1 MAVRSR
7 FRDRGRR
14 GERSRRLQCE
24 QLEERRMLSLT
35 HLYTFND
42 GLANDWIGSAHGTLF
57 NGASIAGGQLV
68 LANDGVTSGQT
79 SAVQYARLG
88 ANLLGS
94 GDATI
99 AVWFTVANAGNWARV
114 IDVGS
119 QVGANGDSYLAF
131 TPQSGFDDSRA
142 MLRPSGGAER
152 VATGATTDDGAEHM
166 AAIVVDTAANL
177 LRLYVDGAEASTTA
191 LDGANAGSV
200 NDSLAF
206 LGRSLFNSDPGFTG
220 SINELR
226 VYDDARS
233 AGDIAADAAAG
244 PSTATK
250 SPLVRQMEHLDRG
263 IVAVRRSSTQA
274 YIGWRLLGTD
284 PSNVAFNIYRSAGGG
299 AAVKLNASPL
309 TTTTDYVDSTV
320 NFSVGNTYFVR
331 AVIGGVEQANS
342 ETATLAAGTPVQQ
355 FLSVPLQIPPGGT
368 TPSGENYTYS
378 ANDTSVGD
386 LDGDGEYEIIVKW
399 DPSNSKDNSQSGYT
413 GNVYM
418 DAYKLDGTRLW
429 RIDLGRNI
437 RAGAHYT
444 QFLVYDFDGDGRSE
458 MVLRTAPGT
467 VDGLGNNVILP
478 GDNPNADY
486 RNSSGY
492 ILSGPEYLTV
502 FDGYTGANL
511 STINF
516 SPVRGTVSS
525 WGDSYGNRVDRFL
538 ATVAYLDGVRPS
550 IVMTRGY
557 YAKTALTAFDWR
569 NGQLTQ
575 RWAYD
580 TTARGGSAPYEGQGT
595 HSIAV
600 ADVDADGKDEII
612 LGAAAFDD
620 TGTGLYT
627 TGLGHGDALHISDMD
642 ASRPGLEVFQV
653 HEDTAGNGHV
663 GASLRDA
670 RTGTVINAHAVTS
683 FINEDGETEWPDVGR
698 GVAFDID
705 PNHPGYEYWDSSHDS
720 IYNTQGLAIYGRGN
734 AFYNFGVWW
743 DADPLRELLDG
754 TTIADWNYTIAGRQN
769 YDLDPAT
776 SGSQSFAPNTSSNN
790 STKKTP
796 ALSADI
802 LGDWREEVIWR
813 RSDNTALHIYT
824 TIIPATSRIYTL
836 MHDPTYR
843 QAIAWQ
849 NVAYNQPPHPGFFLG
864 AGMAPAPTPQIYT
877 VRYAILPGD
886 YSDDGVVDAGDYSV
900 WRDAMGS
907 YAVLPNDTTPSS
919 VSQADYDLWVANF
932 GAIAP
937 AFATGGAS
945 LGVESISIPGVEA
958 LPANSLAVDD
968 AFAALATIPRSSERT
983 TSGLGSK
990 SVDFLRRSEPE
1001 VRSTSLLVTC
1011 LRRAAPTSETAGKNT
1026 RAAPTAKSYVAEYG
1040 WFDSVDRGFE
1050 SLSDELNNF
1059 CLR

>member
-7 FRDRGRR
+7 VRDRGRR

-24 QLEERRMLSLT
+24 RLEERRMLSLT

-79 SAVQYARLG
+79 AVVQYARLG

-99 AVWFTVANAGNWARV
+99 AVWFTTTNASNWSRV

-119 QVGANGDSYLAF
+119 QVGTSGDSYLAF
-131 TPQSGFDDSRA
+131 TPQSEFDDSRA
-142 MLRPSGGAER
+142 LLRPSGAAER
-152 VATGATTDDGAEHM
+152 VALGGTTDNGVEHM

-177 LRLYVDGAEASTTA
+177 LRLYIDGAEVSTTA

-206 LGRSLFNSDPGFTG
+206 LGRSLFNADPGFTG

-233 AGDIAADAAAG
+233 ADDIAADAAAG

-274 YIGWRLLGTD
+274 YVGWRLLGTD
-284 PSNVAFNIYRSAGGG
+284 PANIAFNIYRSAGGG

-309 TTTTDYVDSTV
+309 TTTTDYVDSTA
-320 NFSVGNTYFVR
+320 NFSVSNTYFVR
-331 AVIGGVEQANS
+331 AVIGGVEQADS

-355 FLSVPLQIPPGGT
+355 FLSVPLQIPAGGT

-399 DPSNSKDNSQSGYT
+399 EPSNAKDNSQSGYT

-492 ILSGPEYLTV
+492 ILSGIEYLTV
-502 FDGYTGANL
+502 FDGLTGANL

-580 TTARGGSAPYEGQGT
+580 TTARGGSAAYEGQGN
-595 HSIAV
+595 HNLSV
-600 ADVDADGKDEII
+600 GDVDNDGKDEII
-612 LGAAAFDD
+612 FGAAVFDE
-620 TGTGLYT
+620 TGTGLHV
-627 TGLGHGDALHISDMD
+627 TGYGHGDAIHFGDLVP
-642 ASRPGLEVFQV
+642 SRPGLEVFQI
-653 HEDTAGNGHV
+653 HEPSNVPGSD
-663 GASLRDA
+663 LRDA
-670 RTGTVINAHAVTS
+670 RTGATIAATTIVPS
-683 FINEDGETEWPDVGR
+683 GNEGPGR

-705 PNHPGYEYWDSSHDS
+705 PNYPGYEFWDLGTSS
-720 IYNTQGLAIYGRGN
+720 IYGATVVGDTVTYAPIYNRPSN
-734 AFYNFGVWW
+734 MHTNFGVWW
-743 DADPLRELLDG
+743 DADLLRETLDG
-754 TTIADWNYTIAGRQN
+754 TVIGDWNYTTAGRSN
-769 YDLDPAT
+769 FDLDPAAGGT
-776 SGSQSFAPNTSSNN
+776 QGFAPNASSNN
-790 STKKTP
+790 GSKSTP

-877 VRYAILPGD
+877 VRSVILPGD
-886 YSDDGVVDAGDYSV
+886 YNDDGVVDAGDYSV
-900 WRDAMGS
+900 WRDAMDS

-919 VSQADYDLWVANF
+919 VSHADYDVWVANF

-937 AFATGGAS
+937 ASATGGAS

-968 AFAALATIPRSSERT
+968 AFAALATMTRSSERT

-990 SVDFLRRSEPE
+990 SAGFLRRSEPAAGNA
-1001 VRSTSLLVTC
+1001 SLLVTC
-1011 LRRAAPTSETAGKNT
+1011 LRRAAPTSETAGKIT
-1026 RAAPTAKSYVAEYG
+1026 RAAPTAKSDVAECG

-1050 SLSDELNNF
+1050 SLSDVLNDL

>member
-7 FRDRGRR
+7 FRGSGRR
-14 GERSRRLQCE
+14 GDRSRRLQCE
-24 QLEERRMLSLT
+24 RLEERRMLSLT

-79 SAVQYARLG
+79 SVVRYARLG

-94 GDATI
+94 GDATV
-99 AVWFTVANAGNWARV
+99 AVWFTATNASNWARV
-114 IDVGS
+114 IDVGN
-119 QVGANGDSYLAF
+119 QVGASGDSYLSF
-131 TPQSGFDDSRA
+131 TPQSEFDDSRA
-142 MLRPSGGAER
+142 LLRPSGAAEC
-152 VATGATTDDGAEHM
+152 VATGVTTDDGVERM

-177 LRLYVDGAEASTTA
+177 LRLYIDGVEISTTA
-191 LDGANAGSV
+191 LDGASAGSV

-206 LGRSLFNSDPGFTG
+206 IGRSLFNADPGFTG

-263 IVAVRRSSTQA
+263 IVAVRRSTTQA
-274 YIGWRLLGTD
+274 YIGWRLLGTE
-284 PSNVAFNIYRSAGGG
+284 PANVAFNIYRSAGGG
-299 AAVKLNASPL
+299 AAVKLNAAPL
-309 TTTTDYVDSTV
+309 TTTTDYVDSTA

-331 AVIGGVEQANS
+331 AVIGGVEQGDS

-355 FLSVPLQIPPGGT
+355 FLSVPLQIPPGAN

-444 QFLVYDFDGDGRSE
+444 QFLVYDFDGNGRSE

-486 RNSSGY
+486 RNTSGY

-502 FDGYTGANL
+502 FDGLTGANL

-525 WGDSYGNRVDRFL
+525 WGDNYGNRVDRFL

-569 NGQLTQ
+569 NGQLVQ

-580 TTARGGSAPYEGQGT
+580 TSARGGSAAYEGQGN
-595 HSIAV
+595 HNLSV
-600 ADVDADGKDEII
+600 GDVDNDGKDEII
-612 LGAAAFDD
+612 FGAAVFDE
-620 TGTGLYT
+620 TGTGLHV
-627 TGLGHGDALHISDMD
+627 TGYGHGDAIHFGDLVP
-642 ASRPGLEVFQV
+642 SRPGLEVFQI
-653 HEDTAGNGHV
+653 HEPSNVPGSD
-663 GASLRDA
+663 LRDA
-670 RTGTVINAHAVTS
+670 RTGAIIAATPIVPS
-683 FINEDGETEWPDVGR
+683 GNEGPGR
-698 GVAFDID
+698 GAAFDID
-705 PNHPGYEYWDSSHDS
+705 PNYSGYEFWDLGTSS
-720 IYNTQGLAIYGRGN
+720 IYGATIVGDVVTYAPIYNRPSN
-734 AFYNFGVWW
+734 MHTNFGVWW
-743 DADPLRELLDG
+743 DADLLRETLDG
-754 TTIADWNYTIAGRQN
+754 TVIGDWNYTTAGRTN
-769 YDLDPAT
+769 FDLDPGAAGT
-776 SGSQSFAPNTSSNN
+776 QGFAPNASSNN
-790 STKKTP
+790 GSKSTP

-813 RSDNTALHIYT
+813 RSDSTALHIYT
-824 TIIPATSRIYTL
+824 TIIPATNRIYTL
-836 MHDPTYR
+836 MHDPQYR

-849 NVAYNQPPHPGFFLG
+849 NVAYNQPPHTGFFLG

-877 VRYAILPGD
+877 VRYSTLPGD
-886 YSDDGVVDAGDYSV
+886 YNEDGLVDAGDYSV
-900 WRDAMGS
+900 WRDALDS
-907 YAVLPNDTTPSS
+907 NTVLPNDTTPNA
-919 VSQADYDLWVANF
+919 VTQADYDVWVANF
-932 GAIAP
+932 GAIA
-937 AFATGGAS
+937 AAAASGGAS
-945 LGVESISIPGVEA
+945 LGSEA
-958 LPANSLAVDD
+958 IAITASEPLRANSLVVDD
-968 AFAALATIPRSSERT
+968 AFAALPAMSRSMERIV
-983 TSGLGSK
+983 SGLGSK
-990 SVDFLRRSEPE
+990 SASFHWRRES
-1001 VRSTSLLVTC
+1001 VASSVSLLNAS
-1011 LRRAAPTSETAGKNT
+1011 RRNAAQADEMAEETT
-1026 RAAPTAKSYVAEYG
+1026 LAARRTKTDVAECD
-1040 WFDSVDRGFE
+1040 WSALVDGGFE
-1050 SLSDELNNF
+1050 SLADELSIF
-1059 CLR
+1059 